1 MPGSI
6 PAFATIRIHVTTQLP
21 LSKVPEAKLPA
32 LDVLETPPLSLGRM
46 AWLKFRRH
54 KMALVGVGILVFLI
68 LYCTLGSFVFSE
80 RYANYNETGIALNP
94 PSARHPFGTDV
105 IGRDILARTIYG
117 GQISLLIGLVA
128 VMIETSVGIIIGALS
143 GYFGGLVDN
152 LLMRLTESILIIP
165 QIFLLLVMAKFFAGD
180 IPDIHLFGRDF
191 SGSVIVIIIIIGLT
205 SWPYLARIV
214 RAEFLSLKENEFVLA
229 ARATGTST
237 FDIIFR
243 HILPNSI
250 APIVVSATLG
260 VANAITLEAYISF
273 LGLGVRPPTATW
285 GNMLEGAYN
294 YIDKPYYW
302 LWLFPGLLI
311 LLIVLAI
318 NFVGDGL
325 RDALDPRSRTV

>member
-1 MPGSI
+1 MAVASPLPNVRSI
-6 PAFATIRIHVTTQLP
+6 KPFNLDE
-21 LSKVPEAKLPA
+21 LEA
-32 LDVLETPPLSLGRM
+32 PPLSLGKM

-54 KMALVGVGILVFLI
+54 KMALVGVGILILMI
-68 LYCTLGSFVFSE
+68 LYCTIGSFIFSE
-80 RYANYNETGIALNP
+80 KYANYNDTGIALQP
-94 PSARHPFGTDV
+94 PSHAHPFGTDV

-117 GQISLLIGLVA
+117 GQISLLIGLTA
-128 VMIETSVGIIIGALS
+128 VMLETTLGILIGALS
-143 GYFGGLVDN
+143 GYFGGLIDN
-152 LLMRLTESILIIP
+152 LLMRFTEAILIIP
-165 QIFLLLVMAKFFAGD
+165 QIFLLLVMAKFFAGN
-180 IPDIHLFGRDF
+180 IPDINIFGREF
-191 SGSVIVIIIIIGLT
+191 SGSVIVIIAIIGLT

-214 RAEFLSLKENEFVLA
+214 RAEFLTLKESEFVLA

-237 FDIIFR
+237 LDIIIR

-294 YIDKPYYW
+294 YIETAYW

-311 LLIVLAI
+311 LLIVLSI
-318 NFVGDGL
+318 NFVGDGM
-325 RDALDPRSRTV
+325 RDALDPRSRMV

>member
-1 MPGSI
+1 MADLFMQSNSNI
-6 PAFATIRIHVTTQLP
+6 TS
-21 LSKVPEAKLPA
+21 LSPDNLEA
-32 LDVLETPPLSLGRM
+32 PPLSLGKL
-46 AWLKFRRH
+46 AWLRFRRH
-54 KMALVGVGILVFLI
+54 KMALVGIGILI
-68 LYCTLGSFVFSE
+68 LMIAYCIGGAFIFTE
-80 RYANYNETGIALNP
+80 KYANFNDTSIAFQP
-94 PSARHPFGTDV
+94 PSSAHPFGTDA

-117 GQISLLIGLVA
+117 GQISLMIGLTAVLLETTVGILIGAVA
-128 VMIETSVGIIIGALS
+128 GF
-143 GYFGGLVDN
+143 FGGWVDS
-152 LLMRLTESILIIP
+152 LLMRFTEAVLIIP

-180 IPDIHLFGRDF
+180 IGNITIVNREF
-191 SGSVIVIIIIIGLT
+191 SGSVIVIVIIIGLT

-214 RAEFLSLKENEFVLA
+214 RAEFLSLKENDFVLA

-260 VANAITLEAYISF
+260 IANAITLEAYISF

-294 YIDKPYYW
+294 YIETAYW

-311 LLIVLAI
+311 LFIVLSI

-325 RDALDPRSRTV
+325 RDALDPRSRAV

>member
-1 MPGSI
+1 MTNQPL
-6 PAFATIRIHVTTQLP
+6 TTPSNVRL
-21 LSKVPEAKLPA
+21 
-32 LDVLETPPLSLGRM
+32 LDELDAPPLSLGRM
-46 AWLKFRRH
+46 TWLRFRRH
-54 KMALVGVGILVFLI
+54 KMAIVGIGILVLLI
-68 LYCTLGSFVFSE
+68 LYCFAGAFFYSE
-80 RYANYNETGIALNP
+80 EYANFNDTGIALQP
-94 PSARHPFGTDV
+94 PSAAHPFGTDV

-117 GQISLLIGLVA
+117 GQISLLIGLSA
-128 VMIETSVGIIIGALS
+128 VILEVTLGIIIGAVS
-143 GYFGGLVDN
+143 GYFGGWIDS
-152 LLMRLTESILIIP
+152 LLMRFTEAILIIP
-165 QIFLLLVMAKFFAGD
+165 QIFLLLVMAKFFAGNL
-180 IPDIHLFGRDF
+180 PDIYILGREF
-191 SGSVIVIIIIIGLT
+191 SSSVIVIVVIIGLT

-214 RAEFLSLKENEFVLA
+214 RAEFLALKENEFILA

-237 FDIIFR
+237 FEIIFL

-294 YIDKPYYW
+294 YIETAWW

-311 LLIVLAI
+311 LLIVLSI